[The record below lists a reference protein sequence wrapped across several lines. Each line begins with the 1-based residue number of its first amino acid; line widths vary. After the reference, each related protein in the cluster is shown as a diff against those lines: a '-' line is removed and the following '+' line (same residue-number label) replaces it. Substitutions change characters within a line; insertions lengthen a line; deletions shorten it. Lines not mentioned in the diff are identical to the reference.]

1 MYSKKAIGPIT
12 GCLVV
17 MLCVGIIYLWS
28 VFSGDIIKAFNWNAS
43 SAKMVSSYMLMGF
56 VIGCLI
62 GGILNDKKGPRFTC
76 TLGIILF
83 SLGIGS
89 TAFLTSGTISL
100 IYLTYSLMGGLGSGL
115 AYNAAIPCVQKWMP
129 GRRGLASGIAAAAF
143 GLSTLIV
150 TPISKALMVR
160 FTNISGIVDF
170 KPVFLILSGLF
181 LVIGLIACMF
191 VCTPPIELGLSN
203 GAKNKVSEKN
213 YTLKE
218 AANTVPFWCL
228 FATMFFINATWTLTV
243 PLIKDLGQ
251 MRGLTEAAAIFA
263 VSFTGVPN
271 ALGRLLMATLSDK
284 IGRMNTLL
292 ILSAGT
298 LVAALLMAVAVGY
311 WYIAVVGIIAFCYGG
326 PSPVNAAFCTDF
338 FGSKYS
344 GSNYG
349 FIMLALGLSSI
360 CFNAISNKLLLGA
373 PIPTFIMAACTAVVP
388 FICMFIL
395 KKHIKKNAK
404 TRRAHLAT
412 SPAI

>member
-160 FTNISGIVDF
+160 FTKISGIVDF

-191 VCTPPIELGLSN
+191 VCTPPVELGLSN
-203 GAKNKVSEKN
+203 GAKNKVFEKN
-213 YTLKE
+213 YSLKE
-218 AANTVPFWCL
+218 ATNTVPFWCL

-311 WYIAVVGIIAFCYGG
+311 W
-326 PSPVNAAFCTDF
+326 
-338 FGSKYS
+338 
-344 GSNYG
+344 
-349 FIMLALGLSSI
+349 
-360 CFNAISNKLLLGA
+360 
-373 PIPTFIMAACTAVVP
+373 
-388 FICMFIL
+388 
-395 KKHIKKNAK
+395 
-404 TRRAHLAT
+404 
-412 SPAI
+412 